1 VTGEQAQE
9 VQSQMLGWSRLE
21 ANVLEEQSWKEQME
35 KEQMEKEQMLKAQ
48 KEPRLE
54 E

>member
-1 VTGEQAQE
+1 MTGERTRE
-9 VQSQMLGWSRLE
+9 VQSQMLGWPRLE
-21 ANVLEEQSWKEQME
+21 ANVLEEQSWKEQM
-35 KEQMEKEQMLKAQ
+35 LKVHMQ

>member
-1 VTGEQAQE
+1 MTGEQAQD
-9 VQSQMLGWSRLE
+9 VQSPMLGWPRLE

-35 KEQMEKEQMLKAQ
+35 KEQMLKAHMQ